1 MRVYVGLDVASSKTA
16 VCVIDETG
24 KTILETMVKT
34 HPFAIAGMLK
44 HRFQEIIQVGL
55 ETGSVTPWLVH
66 GLRREGLEVVCID
79 AMQAHRTLSL
89 KRNKTDSN
97 DARGIAELVRLGPDW
112 INAVHVKQLASH
124 QIRSILTARSH
135 LVSKRVGLENTMCGM
150 LRPFGGIVQ
159 RGGVKPDSLRERILD
174 VTKEVSDRGHDLE
187 ASLLPLLGLHRQIVA
202 QIALYEKQVEELAK
216 SNPICRNF
224 MTVPGVG
231 PVVALSFYSAIED
244 PKRFKRSCDVAAYL
258 GLTPRT
264 YQSGEME
271 RTGRISKRG
280 DEAARLALVQAA
292 TVMLTATKSW
302 SPLKSWGVNLAKRTG
317 FNKAKVAVAR
327 KLAVVLYR
335 MWLDGT
341 AFQFKSEAMAA

>member
-1 MRVYVGLDVASSKTA
+1 MKVYVGLDVAAAKTA
-16 VCVIDETG
+16 VCVMDETG
-24 KTILETMVKT
+24 KVLWESMLKT
-34 HPFAIAGMLK
+34 HPLTIAGGLK
-44 HRFQEIIQVGL
+44 HRFDEIIQVGL

-66 GLRREGLEVVCID
+66 GLRREGLEVVCLD

-89 KRNKTDSN
+89 RRNKTDAN

-124 QIRSILTARSH
+124 RIKTLLKARSH
-135 LVSKRVGLENTMCGM
+135 LVGKRVGLENAMCGM
-150 LRPFGGIVQ
+150 LRPFGGIVV
-159 RGGVKPDSLRERILD
+159 RGGVKPDALRERILD
-174 VTKEVSDRGHDLE
+174 TVKEVSDRGHDLE
-187 ASLLPLLGLHRQIVA
+187 SSILPLLGLHRQLVA
-202 QIALYEKQVEELAK
+202 QISVYEKQAEEWANGNL
-216 SNPICRNF
+216 ICRNF

-231 PVVALSFYSAIED
+231 PIVALSFYSAIED
-244 PKRFKRSCDVAAYL
+244 PKRFTRSCDVPAYL

-271 RTGRISKRG
+271 HSGRISKRG
-280 DEAARLALVQAA
+280 DDATRLALVQAA

-302 SPLKSWGVNLAKRTG
+302 SPLKAWGMNLAKRSS

-327 KLAVVLYR
+327 KLAIILYR

-341 AFQFKSEAMAA
+341 AFQFSKEAMA

>member
-1 MRVYVGLDVASSKTA
+1 MKVYVGLDVAAAKTA
-16 VCVIDETG
+16 ICVMDEKG
-24 KTILETMVKT
+24 KVLWETMVKT
-34 HPFAIAGMLK
+34 HPLAIAGALK
-44 HRFQEIIQVGL
+44 HRFDEIVQVGL

-66 GLRREGLEVVCID
+66 GLRREGLEVVCLD

-89 KRNKTDSN
+89 RRNKTDAN
-97 DARGIAELVRLGPDW
+97 DARGIAELVRMGPDW

-124 QIRSILTARSH
+124 QIKTLLNARSH
-135 LVSKRVGLENTMCGM
+135 LVGKRVGLENAMCGM
-150 LRPFGGIVQ
+150 LRPFGGIVV
-159 RGGVKPDSLRERILD
+159 RGGLKPDSLRERILD

-202 QIALYEKQVEELAK
+202 QIVQYEKQVEELAK

-231 PVVALSFYSAIED
+231 PVVALSFYAAIED
-244 PKRFKRSCDVAAYL
+244 PKRFTRSCDVAAYL

-271 RTGRISKRG
+271 HSGRISKRG
-280 DEAARLALVQAA
+280 DDATRLALVQAA
-292 TVMLTATKSW
+292 TVMLTATKTW
-302 SPLKSWGVNLAKRTG
+302 SPLKSWGVQLAKRTS

-327 KLAVVLYR
+327 KLAIVLYR

-341 AFQFKSEAMAA
+341 AFQFSKEAMA

>member
-1 MRVYVGLDVASSKTA
+1 MKVYAGLDVAAAKTA
-16 VCVIDETG
+16 VCVMDESG
-24 KTILETMVKT
+24 KVLWESMLKT
-34 HPFAIAGMLK
+34 HPLSIAGALK
-44 HRFQEIIQVGL
+44 HRFDTIAQVGL

-66 GLRREGLEVVCID
+66 GLRREGLEVVCLD

-89 KRNKTDSN
+89 RRNKTDAN

-124 QIRSILTARSH
+124 RIKTLLKARSH
-135 LVSKRVGLENTMCGM
+135 LVAKRVGLENALCGM
-150 LRPFGGIVQ
+150 LRPFGGIVT
-159 RGGVKPDSLRERILD
+159 RGGLKPDSLRERILD
-174 VTKEVSDRGHDLE
+174 TIKEVADRGHDLE
-187 ASLLPLLGLHRQIVA
+187 ASMLPLLGLHRQLVA
-202 QIALYEKQVEELAK
+202 QIGLYEKQAEELAS

-231 PVVALSFYSAIED
+231 PIVALSFYAAIED
-244 PKRFKRSCDVAAYL
+244 PKRFTRSCDVAAYL

-271 RTGRISKRG
+271 HSGRISKRG
-280 DEAARLALVQAA
+280 DDAARLALVQAA

-302 SPLKSWGVNLAKRTG
+302 SPLKAWGVNLAKRSS

-327 KLAVVLYR
+327 KLAIILYR

-341 AFQFKSEAMAA
+341 AFQFSKEAMA